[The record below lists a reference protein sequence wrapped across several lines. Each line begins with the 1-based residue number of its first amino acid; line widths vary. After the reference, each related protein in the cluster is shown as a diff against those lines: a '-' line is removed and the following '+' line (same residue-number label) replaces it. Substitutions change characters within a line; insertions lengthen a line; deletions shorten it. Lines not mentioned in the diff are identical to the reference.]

1 MNIVAR
7 ISAADGYR
15 VVLPA
20 LLAVLLALA
29 GPGEALGQNDVPK
42 SPATD
47 VEAPFEAQLDALHE
61 QARKARDE
69 KDFSRLED
77 LRLERLALAKDSSGK
92 SAWIAGAQAIAEA
105 DALIQSMQYEKACTV
120 LQKAWKPFEKP
131 ARGEAVFGDVAMK
144 LFEATQAALAVYP
157 EFNAVAAADL
167 RKAVQLAADADPCQ
181 MEAQA
186 ADAFLTVPN
195 PDEAFQPA
203 ELRPSLLLRNK
214 RLLAISHAA
223 DRDERPLPW
232 HAPVEF
238 LKAESSSFVLDDL
251 RYYDRFLNPR
261 RRLHGLDAYGEPVHV
276 VMGGTLLLV
285 APDSEGGRRPSVAD
299 YDGDQ
304 SQWLRMTPRILRIEP
319 PAFRPQPW
327 RLDEAKLNADLREI
341 IQDSIAERQT
351 LIRRRLLVSAEGLK
365 GAAKVKAHISKMLGW
380 MTTPPKGQPAPK
392 LEDVLQRIGQGYANY
407 QFTFPEEAE
416 QVQKALATVQQ
427 TATEWTQ
434 FQTQLEALR
443 AATGDTNAAAT
454 VDAAK
459 AATALMS
466 FLALIDKDNLA
477 LLELPEPEIEPADK
491 ADKANKVDKAP
502 PKLAAAAGPIQLS
515 GRELR
520 LKLSRQK
527 DQYDLLA
534 FFQLMNATHRQAI
547 QTVVASMP
555 PPNTSPP
562 PGTPPPS
569 AEEQARNAALSRL
582 ARSLEQYDAIREKST
597 REAPPRGTEGPPVKT
612 IALSLDGLVQIGS
625 ALRDMAAALRALG
638 NESDQTAFLSRFVA
652 TLDAVAKPA
661 GYEVEMQRFCTK
673 ANLAQSWKLGRSQWS
688 IYDFPRE
695 TPPDRLADMI
705 DHCPRVAFAVGDL
718 EKAVADAADDDVA
731 DDDAPPSDIPVMLR
745 PGCTTTFRNRLVAE
759 ANGQQKLRL
768 LRDIVDPCTVLLLDI
783 STGGGAANAPPPGID
798 DGQGGQFLWL
808 GDKPQGLRMAIKA
821 SSGAKP
827 ELVVDFGGADG
838 HLPLG
843 AAVEPFPDSRFM
855 TDRRGNRI
863 VRDRSGETSPTLA
876 HFYAITSKSGEP
888 LTDRSINYSIQD
900 WLDLDRNIV
909 NSFLPDLTVHGPSL
923 PGWQLYRNEFMR
935 PAPDGNWK
943 WTMPRRAFTLEPPK

>member
-105 DALIQSMQYEKACTV
+105 DALIQSMQYEQACTV

-285 APDSEGGRRPSVAD
+285 A
-299 YDGDQ
+299 
-304 SQWLRMTPRILRIEP
+304 
-319 PAFRPQPW
+319 
-327 RLDEAKLNADLREI
+327 
-341 IQDSIAERQT
+341 T
-351 LIRRRLLVSAEGLK
+351 L
-365 GAAKVKAHISKMLGW
+365 
-380 MTTPPKGQPAPK
+380 
-392 LEDVLQRIGQGYANY
+392 
-407 QFTFPEEAE
+407 
-416 QVQKALATVQQ
+416 
-427 TATEWTQ
+427 
-434 FQTQLEALR
+434 
-443 AATGDTNAAAT
+443 
-454 VDAAK
+454 
-459 AATALMS
+459 
-466 FLALIDKDNLA
+466 
-477 LLELPEPEIEPADK
+477 
-491 ADKANKVDKAP
+491 
-502 PKLAAAAGPIQLS
+502 
-515 GRELR
+515 
-520 LKLSRQK
+520 
-527 DQYDLLA
+527 
-534 FFQLMNATHRQAI
+534 
-547 QTVVASMP
+547 
-555 PPNTSPP
+555 
-562 PGTPPPS
+562 
-569 AEEQARNAALSRL
+569 
-582 ARSLEQYDAIREKST
+582 
-597 REAPPRGTEGPPVKT
+597 
-612 IALSLDGLVQIGS
+612 GS
-625 ALRDMAAALRALG
+625 
-638 NESDQTAFLSRFVA
+638 
-652 TLDAVAKPA
+652 
-661 GYEVEMQRFCTK
+661 
-673 ANLAQSWKLGRSQWS
+673 
-688 IYDFPRE
+688 
-695 TPPDRLADMI
+695 
-705 DHCPRVAFAVGDL
+705 
-718 EKAVADAADDDVA
+718 
-731 DDDAPPSDIPVMLR
+731 
-745 PGCTTTFRNRLVAE
+745 
-759 ANGQQKLRL
+759 
-768 LRDIVDPCTVLLLDI
+768 
-783 STGGGAANAPPPGID
+783 
-798 DGQGGQFLWL
+798 
-808 GDKPQGLRMAIKA
+808 
-821 SSGAKP
+821 
-827 ELVVDFGGADG
+827 
-838 HLPLG
+838 
-843 AAVEPFPDSRFM
+843 
-855 TDRRGNRI
+855 
-863 VRDRSGETSPTLA
+863 
-876 HFYAITSKSGEP
+876 
-888 LTDRSINYSIQD
+888 
-900 WLDLDRNIV
+900 
-909 NSFLPDLTVHGPSL
+909 
-923 PGWQLYRNEFMR
+923 
-935 PAPDGNWK
+935 
-943 WTMPRRAFTLEPPK
+943 

>member
-157 EFNAVAAADL
+157 EFTAVAAADL

-304 SQWLRMTPRILRIEP
+304 SQWLRMTPRILRLEP

-365 GAAKVKAHISKMLGW
+365 GAAKVKSHISKMLGW

-392 LEDVLQRIGQGYANY
+392 LEDVLQLMSQGYAKY
-407 QFTFPEEAE
+407 QFNFPEEAE

-821 SSGAKP
+821 GSGTKP